1 MALVENRESIKRR
14 LQEEA
19 ARQWGIEESDV
30 KNGSFDPLV
39 NLLFG
44 ALAVESEKIWHEM
57 EASRSRIVKRMVETV
72 LPEVVTGIMPAH
84 SVMVARPASGTAEIH
99 PTDQFSVQGN
109 EQVCFSPAGSF
120 KLSGAKVMFVATG
133 ARIDKIGA
141 STTREQVIRL
151 DIDKVLP
158 PQTCWLGIEP
168 ADDWH
173 EDEILLFIN
182 WPTLADRARYLSFTS
197 SMQFFYEQKSE
208 RNQAAKITASMGI
221 RPVVNGSG
229 RDIPFFAT
237 YEKTARDYYHPHFIS
252 LSQLPLGDKRPLQKY
267 PTAWEQ
273 RLEDAEKALFQD
285 DLLWIKVICPA
296 SVTPDA
302 MDRMEVTANCFP
314 VLNRKL
320 IRQRGKLQPL
330 FNVYA
335 LTDEGGFLTIDRVVN
350 GDGEE
355 LSPVTQKEVNKGQNV
370 YALRMKN
377 VARFDHRDALQNLA
391 NLTAHMRDDLAAFNI
406 LDNTILN
413 THLETIS
420 KGVTKLKEHIES
432 AEHELP
438 LIYLMVRTKSR
449 GNMID
454 VYFWSSVGSKG
465 NGYPAQTRL
474 IPDSGNQVKTEAAVF
489 LLPSSGGRDPMDD
502 SQMQK
507 AFREAILTR
516 GKAVT
521 IEDFRT
527 IAKSVM
533 GSAALN
539 VEVKKSLSIGE
550 ANKEGV
556 RRILHVNIIG
566 NPAQKQTEEYW
577 LKQAQEVKNTLEQRS
592 TGVLPMF
599 VSVEGYKW
607 QL

>member
-1 MALVENRESIKRR
+1 MALIENRESIKRR

-19 ARQWGIEESDV
+19 ARQWGIEESEV

-57 EASRSRIVKRMVETV
+57 EASRSRIVRRMVETV
-72 LPEVVTGIMPAH
+72 LPEVVTGIIPAH
-84 SVMVARPASGTAEIH
+84 AVMVARPASGSAEIH

-109 EQVCFSPAGSF
+109 DQICFSPAGSY
-120 KLSGAKVMFVATG
+120 KLSGVKIMFIATG
-133 ARIDKIGA
+133 ARVDKIGPSA
-141 STTREQVIRL
+141 TREQVIRL
-151 DIDKVLP
+151 DVDKALP
-158 PQTCWLGIEP
+158 PQTCWLGITP
-168 ADDWH
+168 PDDLNM
-173 EDEILLFIN
+173 DEMVLFMN
-182 WPTLADRARYLSFTS
+182 WPTLTDRARCLSFTS
-197 SMQFFYEQKSE
+197 SMQFFYDQRSE
-208 RNQAAKITASMGI
+208 TNQPASIPSSMGI
-221 RPVVNGSG
+221 KPIVNGSP
-229 RDIPFFAT
+229 RDNTFFEA
-237 YEKTARDYYHPHFIS
+237 YEKTARDYYHPHFIT
-252 LSQLPLGDKRPLQKY
+252 LRQLPLTDKRQLKKY
-267 PTAWEQ
+267 PFSWEQ
-273 RLEDAEKALFQD
+273 TLEDAEKALFQD
-285 DLLWIKVICPA
+285 DLLWIRVNCPP
-296 SVTPDA
+296 SITPDV

-335 LTDEGGFLTIDRVVN
+335 LTDEKGFLTIDKVLN
-350 GDGEE
+350 GDGEA
-355 LSPVTQKEVNKGQNV
+355 LSPVTQKEVSKGQNV

-377 VARFDHRDALQNLA
+377 VGRFDHRDALQNLTD
-391 NLTAHMRDDLAAFNI
+391 LTTHMRDDLAAFNT

-413 THLETIS
+413 THLEMIN
-420 KGVTKLKEHIES
+420 KGVSKLKEHIET
-432 AEHELP
+432 ADYELP

-465 NGYPAQTRL
+465 NGFPAQTRL
-474 IPDSGNQVKTEAAVF
+474 LPDSGNQIKTEAAML
-489 LLPSSGGRDPMDD
+489 LLPTAGGRDPMDD
-502 SQMQK
+502 SQRQK

-527 IAKSVM
+527 IAKGVL
-533 GSAALN
+533 GTSAIH
-539 VEVKKSLSIGE
+539 VEVKKSLNIGE
-550 ANKEGV
+550 ANREGV
-556 RRILHVNIIG
+556 RRILHVNIVG
-566 NPAQKQTEEYW
+566 NPAQKQTEEFW

-599 VSVEGYKW
+599 VSVEGFKW
-607 QL
+607 KL